1 LDPKDL
7 EKFQKFREKER
18 EKRRDVTQT
27 KEEWVWKPP
36 RCCMQLVPSKYV
48 AVLQK
53 QQAKA
58 CWKCCKNT
66 KKVTEIFCV
75 YTENFQQ
82 TNMIDK

>member
-1 LDPKDL
+1 
-7 EKFQKFREKER
+7 
-18 EKRRDVTQT
+18 
-27 KEEWVWKPP
+27 
-36 RCCMQLVPSKYV
+36 MQLAPSKYV
-48 AVLQK
+48 VALQK

-82 TNMIDK
+82 TNMIDKRYF